1 MNEGMLRSQRIENMA
16 QRPVFKAYDIRG
28 LSPGEIDAEFALRLG
43 RTIAV
48 QFSPKRVLVGRDMR
62 ATSPELEASLIE
74 GLVASGADV
83 TKIGLCSTPLFN
95 VTLGLAQSS
104 SPYDLGV
111 MVTASHN
118 PGKYNGFKITRG
130 DCLPVGNGSGMEELA
145 EAFERE
151 SNVERRKSPRGT
163 VTDDPTA
170 LDRYVTHILSLA
182 KLPAEMPKMKI
193 AIDAGNGM
201 AGAVLPELLKRLP
214 WLEVSPLYF
223 QPDGSFPN
231 HEANPL
237 KLETLSDLTRAV
249 REKNC
254 ALGVAF
260 DGDADRVG
268 FVDETG
274 ERIPG
279 DLTTA
284 FLAQEILAE
293 HPDGLVLYD
302 VRSSWS
308 VADAVAEAGGHS
320 EMCNVGHANI
330 KKAMRE
336 NAATFG
342 GELSMHF
349 YFKELWNCESGDL
362 AMLLIL
368 RRVAREKKK
377 LSELWSSLKRYAKS
391 EEINFEIASAK
402 DVVARLE
409 ARYAPEALKT
419 IKIDGLRLE
428 FADWWFNVR
437 ASNTEPLLR
446 LNVEA
451 KTEEMLT
458 EKIGELSALIS

>member
-28 LSPGEIDAEFALRLG
+28 LSPGEIDAEFAARLG
-43 RTIAV
+43 RAIVA
-48 QFSPKRVLVGRDMR
+48 QFSPKRVLVGRDAR
-62 ATSPELEASLIE
+62 ATSPELEAALVESLA
-74 GLVASGADV
+74 ASGIDV
-83 TKIGLCSTPLFN
+83 VKIGLCSTPLFN
-95 VTLGLAQSS
+95 VTLGLARTGG
-104 SPYDLGV
+104 SPFDLGV

-118 PGKYNGFKITRG
+118 PGIYNGFKVTRG
-130 DCLPVGNGSGMEELA
+130 DCLPVGQGSGMEELA
-145 EAFERE
+145 EAFEKSQI
-151 SNVERRKSPRGT
+151 SNFKSQRGT
-163 VTDDPTA
+163 VTEDLGA

-182 KLPAEMPKMKI
+182 KLPTEMPKMKI

-214 WLEVSPLYF
+214 WLEVAPLYF

-237 KLETLSDLTRAV
+237 KLETLADLIQNVRSAQCAV
-249 REKNC
+249 
-254 ALGVAF
+254 GVAF

-284 FLAQEILAE
+284 LLAQEILAE

-302 VRSSWS
+302 ARSSWS
-308 VADAVAEAGGHS
+308 VPHAVAEAGGHS
-320 EMCNVGHANI
+320 EMCKVGHANI

-336 NAATFG
+336 KAATFA

-377 LSELWSSLKRYAKS
+377 FSELWSPLKRYAKS
-391 EEINFEIASAK
+391 EELNFEVSSAK
-402 DVVARLE
+402 DVVARLD
-409 ARYAPEALKT
+409 ARYAPEALKI

-446 LNVEA
+446 LNVETT
-451 KTEEMLT
+451 TEEMLK
-458 EKIGELSALIS
+458 EKIEELSGIIA